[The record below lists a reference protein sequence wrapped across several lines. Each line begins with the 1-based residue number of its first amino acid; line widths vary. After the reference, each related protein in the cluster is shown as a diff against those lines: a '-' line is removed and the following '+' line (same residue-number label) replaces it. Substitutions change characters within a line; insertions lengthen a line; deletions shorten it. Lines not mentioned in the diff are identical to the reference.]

1 MPARELPDRPNLDQY
16 RKQAKELVKAAK
28 AGDARAFVLMREHHP
43 RLKQLP
49 DDQLHRTTFALAD
62 AQLIVA
68 RAHGFDSWPKFAKHI
83 ETITSESPSRIWTRA
98 EKALVDGDV
107 AALDALLARH
117 GDMLRKGPVQSSWW
131 GGLAPNYSKGDARA
145 IIAREH
151 HFESWDQFAA
161 FAEAMKDTLSPVAQ
175 FETAVAAVIDG
186 DVVTL
191 DRLLR
196 ASPWLVRARSTR
208 VHHSTLLHYV
218 GSNGVEGFRQRTPKN
233 IVKVAEALLDAGADI
248 NATADMYGGGS
259 DTLGLAAT
267 SIHPVTAG
275 VQEELMA
282 FLLARGAS
290 LGGDKGAAAWSK
302 LINACHANGRPGA
315 AEFLARRADGL
326 DLEAAA
332 GVGRLDIVKAFF
344 DANGRLTA
352 NATKKQMED
361 GFTWACEYGRTNV
374 VEFLLLR
381 GMDVAAKLR
390 HHRQTGMHWAAY
402 GGYADTVRV
411 LLRHKAPVNVKDD
424 TFEGTPLGWALYAW
438 AGGGPHAGDRR
449 YYDVVKLLV
458 AAGATVATEWLNEDE
473 RDFPIAKRIREDTVM
488 RAALGG
494 KLRST
499 AGPSRSEDG
508 QSET

>member
-1 MPARELPDRPNLDQY
+1 M
-16 RKQAKELVKAAK
+16 
-28 AGDARAFVLMREHHP
+28 
-43 RLKQLP
+43 
-49 DDQLHRTTFALAD
+49 AL
-62 AQLIVA
+62 
-68 RAHGFDSWPKFAKHI
+68 
-83 ETITSESPSRIWTRA
+83 
-98 EKALVDGDV
+98 
-107 AALDALLARH
+107 
-117 GDMLRKGPVQSSWW
+117 
-131 GGLAPNYSKGDARA
+131 
-145 IIAREH
+145 
-151 HFESWDQFAA
+151 
-161 FAEAMKDTLSPVAQ
+161 
-175 FETAVAAVIDG
+175 
-186 DVVTL
+186 
-191 DRLLR
+191 
-196 ASPWLVRARSTR
+196 
-208 VHHSTLLHYV
+208 
-218 GSNGVEGFRQRTPKN
+218 
-233 IVKVAEALLDAGADI
+233 
-248 NATADMYGGGS
+248 
-259 DTLGLAAT
+259 
-267 SIHPVTAG
+267 
-275 VQEELMA
+275 
-282 FLLARGAS
+282 LLARGAS

-473 RDFPIAKRIREDTVM
+473 RDFPIAKRIREDSAM
-488 RAALGG
+488 RAALGN
-494 KLRST
+494 KLETT
-499 AGPSRSEDG
+499 ASQSPSEDG

>member
-1 MPARELPDRPNLDQY
+1 
-16 RKQAKELVKAAK
+16 
-28 AGDARAFVLMREHHP
+28 MREHHP
-43 RLKQLP
+43 QLKNASDNEL
-49 DDQLHRTTFALAD
+49 RRAKFALAD

-68 RAHGFDSWPKFAKHI
+68 RWHGFESWPKFAKHI
-83 ETITSESPSRIWTRA
+83 ETITSENSSRIWTRA

-107 AALDALLARH
+107 ATLDAMLSRH

-131 GGLAPNYSKGDARA
+131 GGLAPNYAKGDARA

-151 HFESWDQFAA
+151 DFESWDQFAA
-161 FAEAMKDTLSPVAQ
+161 FAEAMNDARSPIAQ
-175 FETAVAAVIDG
+175 FEAAVDAIIIG
-186 DVVTL
+186 DIATL
-191 DRLLR
+191 ERLLR
-196 ASPWLVRARSTR
+196 ANPSLVRARSTR
-208 VHHSTLLHYV
+208 KHRSTLLHYV

-233 IVKVAEALLDAGADI
+233 IVNVAEILLDAGADI

-282 FLLARGAS
+282 FLLARGAA
-290 LGGDKGAAAWSK
+290 LGGKKGAAAWSE

-315 AEFLARRADGL
+315 AEFLAKRADGL

-332 GVGRLDIVKAFF
+332 GVGRLDIVKTFF
-344 DANGRLTA
+344 DANGHLTA
-352 NATKKQMED
+352 NATDKQMQD
-361 GFTWACEYGRTNV
+361 GFTWACEYGRTAV
-374 VEFLLLR
+374 VEFLLQR
-381 GMDVAAKLR
+381 GMDAAAKLR

-411 LLRHKAPVNVKDD
+411 LLRHNAPVNVKDE

-438 AGGGPHAGDRR
+438 AGGGPHAGDSR

-458 AAGATVATEWLNEDE
+458 AAGATLSEEWLNEDE
-473 RDFPIAKRIREDTVM
+473 RGFPIAKHIRQDSAM
-488 RAALGG
+488 RDALGV
-494 KLRST
+494 KL
-499 AGPSRSEDG
+499 
-508 QSET
+508 

>member
-1 MPARELPDRPNLDQY
+1 MPAQELPARPNLDQY
-16 RKQAKELVKAAK
+16 KKRAKELVKAVK
-28 AGDARAFVLMREHHP
+28 AGDARAFALMREHHP
-43 RLKQLP
+43 RLKHAS
-49 DDQLHRTTFALAD
+49 DDELRRTKFALAD

-68 RAHGFDSWPKFAKHI
+68 RWHGFESWPKFAKHI
-83 ETITSESPSRIWTRA
+83 ETITSESSSRIWTRA
-98 EKALVDGDV
+98 EKALVDGDI
-107 AALDALLARH
+107 ATLDALLARH

-151 HFESWDQFAA
+151 DFESWDQFAS
-161 FAEAMKDTLSPVAQ
+161 FAEAMKDARSPVAR
-175 FETAVAAVIDG
+175 FEAAVDAIIIG
-186 DVVTL
+186 DIARL
-191 DRLLR
+191 ERLLR
-196 ASPWLVRARSTR
+196 ANPSLVRARSTR
-208 VHHSTLLHYV
+208 KHHSTLLHYV

-233 IVKVAEALLDAGADI
+233 IVQVAEVLLDASADI

-290 LGGDKGAAAWSK
+290 LGGKKGAAAWST

-315 AEFLARRADGL
+315 AEFLAKRANGL

-332 GVGRLDIVKAFF
+332 GVGRLDIVKTFF

-352 NATKKQMED
+352 NATDKQMQD
-361 GFTWACEYGRTNV
+361 GFTWACEYGRTAV
-374 VEFLLLR
+374 VEFLLQR

-411 LLRHKAPVNVKDD
+411 LLRHNAPVNVKDE

-438 AGGGPHAGDRR
+438 AGGGPHAGDSR
-449 YYDVVKLLV
+449 YYDVVRLLV
-458 AAGATVATEWLNEDE
+458 AAGATLAEEWLNEDD
-473 RDFPIAKRIREDTVM
+473 RGFPIAKQIRQDSAM
-488 RAALGG
+488 RDALDV
-494 KLRST
+494 KL
-499 AGPSRSEDG
+499 
-508 QSET
+508 